1 MSDVAEVTL
10 TYTNHEARRVAS
22 ALRYYIS
29 NVDALAEDADRL
41 ALIATALESATKP
54 PKPAEPTGLGAV
66 VEDAAGQQWV
76 RITNPNQT
84 PWMRGGSFPRQWRHI
99 DAVKVLSEGV
109 QP

>member
-1 MSDVAEVTL
+1 MMATPPVKVTLDLTIFDIPQLIERLRDSDHMGVLDVAKQI
-10 TYTNHEARRVAS
+10 EAQ
-22 ALRYYIS
+22 
-29 NVDALAEDADRL
+29 
-41 ALIATALESATKP
+41 TKP